1 MKIKAPQGFWVE
13 GEEYEF
19 QLAADCHGQCRE
31 EVPDAGNILESEIQ
45 ITGPS
50 QPVRR
55 ARISVLLSIG
65 DRRMGEQAEMLV
77 TVIKDTK

>member
-1 MKIKAPQGFWVE
+1 MKINAPHGFLVE
-13 GEEYEF
+13 SEEYEF

-31 EVPDAGNILESEIQ
+31 EIPDAGKILEREIQ
-45 ITGPS
+45 ITAPS

-55 ARISVLLSIG
+55 ARISALLSIG